1 MGLSPTVRAPASLA
15 VREQVF
21 VHLSRSMAFKLIGSG
36 ILATIMVLSA
46 APVRAQ
52 SVGPITP
59 PPSFEV
65 KKIPAKPEPPPPPLP
80 ADEIIHRFT
89 QNEDLNKKLY
99 DADMLDQT
107 VRVEELASGGGTY
120 ELTSQEYT
128 KSDGERYESVLK
140 APASDL
146 HYTEFS
152 LEDVKFLAGLQ
163 LFFLTTEN
171 LPEYK
176 LSYEGKE
183 KLDQITTYAFR
194 VQPKQLLSKP
204 LFDGVVWIDDQD
216 FSIVKSYGQFL
227 TDTGNFAAS
236 FPFQM
241 FEVYRENI
249 QGRLWLPT
257 YIRSDSEVKAQQGTV
272 PIRLIVRSSNFR
284 PNTIPANAAS
294 AKPSAH

>member
-1 MGLSPTVRAPASLA
+1 M
-15 VREQVF
+15 
-21 VHLSRSMAFKLIGSG
+21 HLNGGMALKLIGSG
-36 ILATIMVLSA
+36 ILAIIVGISV
-46 APVRAQ
+46 APTQAQ

-59 PPSFEV
+59 PPSFEL

-80 ADEIIHRFT
+80 ADEIIQRFT

-99 DADMLDQT
+99 DADMVDQT

-120 ELTSQEYT
+120 ELTGQEYT
-128 KSDGERYESVLK
+128 KPDGQRYESVLK
-140 APASDL
+140 APASNL

-152 LEDVKFLAGLQ
+152 LEDVQFLDGLQ

-171 LPEYK
+171 LPQYK

-183 KLDQITTYAFR
+183 KLDQIMTYAFR

-204 LFDGVVWIDDQD
+204 LFDGVVWVDDQD

-227 TDTGNFAAS
+227 TSTGNFAAS

-249 QGRLWLPT
+249 QGHLWLPA
-257 YIRSDSEVKAQQGTV
+257 YIRSDSEVKAQQGAV
-272 PIRLIVRSSNFR
+272 PIRLILRSSNFR
-284 PNTIPANAAS
+284 PNANPANANS

>member
-1 MGLSPTVRAPASLA
+1 M
-15 VREQVF
+15 
-21 VHLSRSMAFKLIGSG
+21 HLSRGMTIKLIGAG
-36 ILATIMVLSA
+36 ILAIAMAISI
-46 APVRAQ
+46 APARAQ

-59 PPSFEV
+59 PPSFEL
-65 KKIPAKPEPPPPPLP
+65 KKIPAKPEPPPPPVP
-80 ADEIIHRFT
+80 AEEIIQRFT
-89 QNEDLNKKLY
+89 QNEGLNRKLY
-99 DADMLDQT
+99 DAEMIDQT

-120 ELTSQEYT
+120 ELTGQEYT
-128 KSDGERYESVLK
+128 KPDGERYESVLK
-140 APASDL
+140 APTSNL

-152 LEDVKFLAGLQ
+152 LEDVQFLNGLQ
-163 LFFLTTEN
+163 LFFLTTQN

-227 TDTGNFAAS
+227 TNVGNFAAS

-249 QGRLWLPT
+249 QGHLWLPA
-257 YIRSDSEVKAQQGTV
+257 YIRSDSQVKAQQGMV
-272 PIRLIVRSSNFR
+272 PIRLIVRSLNFR
-284 PNTIPANAAS
+284 PNANPSNATS
-294 AKPSAH
+294 AKPSAP

>member
-15 VREQVF
+15 VREKVF
-21 VHLSRSMAFKLIGSG
+21 VHLNRNMVFKLIGWG
-36 ILATIMVLSA
+36 ILATIMAISVTPA
-46 APVRAQ
+46 RAQ
-52 SVGPITP
+52 SAGPITP
-59 PPSFEV
+59 PPSFEL
-65 KKIPAKPEPPPPPLP
+65 KKIPAKPEPAPPPLP
-80 ADEIIHRFT
+80 ADEIIQRFT

-99 DADMLDQT
+99 DADMVDQT
-107 VRVEELASGGGTY
+107 VRVEELVSGGGTY
-120 ELTSQEYT
+120 ELAGQEYT
-128 KSDGERYESVLK
+128 KPDGERYESVLK
-140 APASDL
+140 TPTSDL

-152 LEDVKFLAGLQ
+152 LEDVKFLTGLQ

-204 LFDGVVWIDDQD
+204 LFDGVVWIDDQE

-227 TDTGNFAAS
+227 TDAGNFAAS

-249 QGRLWLPT
+249 QGHLWLPT

-272 PIRLIVRSSNFR
+272 PIRLIVRSANFR
-284 PNTIPANAAS
+284 PNATPATAAS